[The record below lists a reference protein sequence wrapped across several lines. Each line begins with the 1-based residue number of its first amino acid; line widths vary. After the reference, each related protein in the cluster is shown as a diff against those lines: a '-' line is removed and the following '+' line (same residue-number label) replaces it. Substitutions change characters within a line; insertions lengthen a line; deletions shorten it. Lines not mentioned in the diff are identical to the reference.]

1 MSLFVISALRA
12 VVEMLGCC
20 LIGQATL
27 HVLAGQ
33 RRASNPIYQLF
44 DLITTPPRRLL
55 AFMLPSATSR
65 SIGLVCFVLLL
76 LLWIGLALVR
86 KFI

>member
-1 MSLFVISALRA
+1 MSLFLISALRA
-12 VVEMLGCC
+12 VIEMLLWC
-20 LIGQATL
+20 LIGQAAL
-27 HVLAGQ
+27 HVLAGE
-33 RRASNPIYQLF
+33 RRASNPIYRLF

-65 SIGLVCFVLLL
+65 TIGLVCFVVLL

>member
-33 RRASNPIYQLF
+33 RRASNPTYQLF
-44 DLITTPPRRLL
+44 DLITTPPRRLV
-55 AFMLPSATSR
+55 AFILPGATNR
-65 SIGLVCFVLLL
+65 TIGLASFVILL
-76 LLWIGLALVR
+76 LLWLGLALAR